1 MTARDPAKPGP
12 TGRSLPAGPGG
23 STLCGA
29 AVRHGLVAAVA
40 AIVAALPSRSV
51 AQPPAAADS
60 ADVLVTVGEERISRG
75 DLNRVLE
82 LQGAA
87 ALPEGAARTQATRLA
102 LEKLVD
108 ERLLRGE
115 IDRRKITA
123 TESEVDRAVAQL
135 AAQGKLREAAVD
147 ATVRRQVALDL
158 CLRKMILP
166 EFDEAERSRIL
177 ERHRREIDGTK
188 VRVSHILLRPDA
200 GRGADAVP
208 DALRRAAE
216 IRTRI
221 VDGDMSFAEAA
232 ARFSA
237 GPSRHRGGDL
247 GFTARSG
254 LHHEAVA
261 AAAYAVSEGEVS
273 PPVVSPFGVHLVT
286 VTAIEPGTADPRSL
300 APRIE
305 QIWARQAIADL
316 VARLRK
322 TTPVVY
328 AAGVPSPED
337 AASGDGA
344 RPPRPAAGE

>member
-1 MTARDPAKPGP
+1 MTARAPASFA
-12 TGRSLPAGPGG
+12 RSRPAIHAGHGG
-23 STLCGA
+23 STLCVA
-29 AVRHGLVAAVA
+29 AVRHGLVTAVA
-40 AIVAALPSRSV
+40 AIVATLPARSF
-51 AQPPAAADS
+51 AQSPPAADA

-75 DLNRVLE
+75 DLDRVLE

-87 ALPEGAARTQATRLA
+87 ALTDGVAKTQATRLA
-102 LEKLVD
+102 LEKLVE

-115 IDRRKITA
+115 VDRRKITT
-123 TESEVDRAVAQL
+123 TENEVDRAVAQL

-147 ATVRRQVALDL
+147 ATVRRRVALDL

-166 EFDEAERSRIL
+166 EFDEAARIRIL

-188 VRVSHILLRPDA
+188 VRVSHIVLRPDA
-200 GRGADAVP
+200 GRGADAVSA
-208 DALRRAAE
+208 ALRRAAE

-221 VDGDMSFAEAA
+221 VDGGMSFAEAA

-247 GFTARSG
+247 GFTPRSG

-261 AAAYAVSEGEVS
+261 ATAFAMSEGEVS

-300 APRIE
+300 APLIE
-305 QIWARQAIADL
+305 QIWVRQAIADL

-322 TTPVVY
+322 TTPIVY
-328 AAGVPSPED
+328 SAGVPAPED
-337 AASGDGA
+337 AATADGA
-344 RPPRPAAGE
+344 PTPRPSAGE

>member
-1 MTARDPAKPGP
+1 M
-12 TGRSLPAGPGG
+12 
-23 STLCGA
+23 
-29 AVRHGLVAAVA
+29 RHGLVTAVA
-40 AIVAALPSRSV
+40 AIVATLSARSF
-51 AQPPAAADS
+51 AQPPAAADA

-75 DLNRVLE
+75 DLARVLE

-87 ALPEGAARTQATRLA
+87 ALTDGAAKTQATMLA
-102 LEKLVD
+102 LEKLVE

-115 IDRRKITA
+115 VDRLKITA
-123 TESEVDRAVAQL
+123 TENEVDRAVAQL
-135 AAQGKLREAAVD
+135 TAQGKLRESAVD

-166 EFDEAERSRIL
+166 EFDEAARHRIL
-177 ERHRREIDGTK
+177 ERHRREIDGTR
-188 VRVSHILLRPDA
+188 VRISHIVLRPDA

-208 DALRRAAE
+208 DTLRRAAE

-221 VDGDMSFAEAA
+221 VDGGMSFAEAA

-247 GFTARSG
+247 GFTPRSG

-261 AAAYAVSEGEVS
+261 AAAFAVSEGEVS
-273 PPVVSPFGVHLVT
+273 APVVSPFGVHLVT
-286 VTAIEPGTADPRSL
+286 VTAIEPGTADPRAL

-322 TTPVVY
+322 TTPIVY
-328 AAGVPSPED
+328 AAGVPAPRED
-337 AASGDGA
+337 ATADSA
-344 RPPRPAAGE
+344 PPPRPAAGESREKTPR